1 MTPELMFVGLLLV
14 LLCGGFVALFLKCFY
29 DEKFNRALLFKGIAS
44 LCFVSIGAITL
55 FTADMSTTKLLI
67 FIGLCLGLIGDEVIA
82 LCQNLPKYDMQ
93 FFLGGGSFFIVG
105 HFLYIIAL
113 FMHGELSPV
122 ALVVSFVIIE
132 ALSLLYEK
140 NKKFYNNSMK
150 YSLMLYMGVV
160 IFMAATALG
169 VFVKQGTVG
178 AALFAIGGILF
189 AVSDN
194 ILFAYKLG
202 KNPKF
207 KQNIALHVT
216 YYIAQ
221 LAIAWS
227 VALL

>member
-14 LLCGGFVALFLKCFY
+14 LICGGFVALFLKAFY
-29 DEKFNRALLFKGIAS
+29 DGTFNRALLFKGIAS
-44 LCFVSIGAITL
+44 LCFVSIGATTL
-55 FTADMSTTKLLI
+55 FTSGITTTSLLI

-82 LCQNLPKYDMQ
+82 LCQNMPQYDMQ

-105 HFLYIIAL
+105 HVLYIIAL
-113 FMHGELSPV
+113 FVHGELNLV
-122 ALVVSFVIIE
+122 ALLVWFVILE
-132 ALSLLYEK
+132 AMSLLYEK
-140 NKKFYNNSMK
+140 NKKFYNGNMK
-150 YSLMLYMGVV
+150 CSLMLYMGVV
-160 IFMAATALG
+160 IFMAATAFG

-178 AALFAIGGILF
+178 AALFAIGGVLF

-202 KNPKF
+202 KEPKF
-207 KQNIALHVT
+207 KQNIALHAT

-227 VALL
+227 IALI